1 MSNVEKAVAFAQNNH
16 ERYLSELKEYVRIP
30 SISTLTEH
38 KADVQRAA
46 EWLAAQM
53 ERMGLHNVAVNPTA
67 GHPVV
72 YGEWLEAPGKPTV
85 LVYGH
90 YDVQPVDPLDEWETP
105 PFEPTIRGDEIY
117 ARGPA
122 DSKGQSHS
130 VLKALEAY
138 LATGGLPLNVKVM
151 LEGEE
156 EMLSANLPAFISAH
170 RAKLQSDLF
179 LNTDSGIEH
188 PELPSLVYAL
198 RGIAYFE
205 LWVYGPAQ
213 DLHSGL
219 FGGTVHN
226 PAQVLCELV
235 AGMHD
240 ANGHIALP
248 GFYDKVR
255 VWGEGERADL
265 AKTPH
270 SDDAWRR
277 KTGVPQLYGE
287 AGFSTLERA
296 GIRPTLEINGMLS
309 GFTAEGMKT
318 IVPAK
323 AMAKIS
329 TRLVP
334 DQDADAVEAQLNAYV
349 RAHAPASVKWEV
361 KKLSRGAPALIVE
374 RSTPGM
380 RAAVSALE
388 EVFDREPVFQLM
400 GGSVPVVSMVKEY
413 LDMDIIMLGFAI
425 LSDANVHSPNEHAH
439 MPSYYRGIETFIRFF
454 DAYAGAPAPAPG
466 R

>member
-1 MSNVEKAVAFAQNNH
+1 MSDLEKALAYAQSNH

-30 SISTLTEH
+30 SISTLPEH
-38 KADVQRAA
+38 KADLQRTA

-53 ERMGLHNVAVNPTA
+53 QRMGLQNVAVMPTA

-90 YDVQPVDPLDEWETP
+90 YDVQPVDPLDEWQTP
-105 PFEPTIRGDEIY
+105 PFEPTVRGDEMY

-156 EMLSANLPAFISAH
+156 EMGSRNLPAFISAH

-198 RGIAYFE
+198 RGMAYFE
-205 LWVYGPAQ
+205 LWVYGPSQ

-226 PAQVLCELV
+226 PAQVLCELI

-240 ANGHIALP
+240 ANGHITLP
-248 GFYDKVR
+248 GFTTR
-255 VWGEGERADL
+255 CAPGATRSAPSWQRPR
-265 AKTPH
+265 TPTKPG
-270 SDDAWRR
+270 AGNPARR
-277 KTGVPQLYGE
+277 SYT
-287 AGFSTLERA
+287 A
-296 GIRPTLEINGMLS
+296 RPAS
-309 GFTAEGMKT
+309 A
-318 IVPAK
+318 P
-323 AMAKIS
+323 S
-329 TRLVP
+329 S
-334 DQDADAVEAQLNAYV
+334 
-349 RAHAPASVKWEV
+349 APASVRRW
-361 KKLSRGAPALIVE
+361 
-374 RSTPGM
+374 RSTACSPASPP
-380 RAAVSALE
+380 RA
-388 EVFDREPVFQLM
+388 
-400 GGSVPVVSMVKEY
+400 
-413 LDMDIIMLGFAI
+413 
-425 LSDANVHSPNEHAH
+425 
-439 MPSYYRGIETFIRFF
+439 
-454 DAYAGAPAPAPG
+454 
-466 R
+466 